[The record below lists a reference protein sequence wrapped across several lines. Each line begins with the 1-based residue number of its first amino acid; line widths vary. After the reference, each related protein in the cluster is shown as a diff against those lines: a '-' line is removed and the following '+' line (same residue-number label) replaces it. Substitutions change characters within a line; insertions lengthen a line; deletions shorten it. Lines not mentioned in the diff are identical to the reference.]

1 MKNTF
6 NSKLGLILT
15 AVGSAVGM
23 ANIWGFPYKFQSGG
37 LVFLIFYAIFAII
50 FSIVGLSSE
59 FAIGRLAKTG
69 TLGAYEYAFRDGN
82 KNQKIGRY
90 IGYLPLLG
98 TFLIAIGY
106 SVIVAYV
113 LKGFVDS
120 LTGEIFAT
128 SSEAWFDSFA
138 NKDYSV
144 IIYHFIIILVTI
156 VTCFGGASSIEKTN
170 KIIMPT
176 FFVLFLILAVKVA
189 SLPNAIEGYKNMFIY
204 DPATLNL
211 KTILDAMGQAFFS
224 LSITGS
230 GMIVVGAYINKKED
244 IVDSSM
250 QTGIFDTLAG
260 LISSLVIIPAV
271 SVFAMEEVGGPALL
285 FVSLPAILN
294 NVRFGRLFAIFLYL
308 AVVFA
313 GISSL
318 QNMLEVIGESVT
330 NRFPKLK
337 RKLVLTVLGLTVFL
351 LGMNLETIDKF
362 GPYMDMI
369 SIYIIPIGASIG
381 AITWFYML
389 KKDSLLT
396 EINLSSKRTYGDSW
410 YKLGKYVYV
419 PIAVFLTI
427 LALFFKISF

>member
-128 SSEAWFDSFA
+128 SSEVWFDSFA

-156 VTCFGGASSIEKTN
+156 LTCFGGASSIEKTN

-176 FFVLFLILAVKVA
+176 FFVLFLVLAIKVA

-260 LISSLVIIPAV
+260 LISSLVIIPSV

-427 LALFFKISF
+427 LALFFKITF

>member
-59 FAIGRLAKTG
+59 FAIGRVAKTG

-120 LTGEIFAT
+120 LNGEIFKT
-128 SSEAWFDSFA
+128 SSKVWFDSFA
-138 NKDYSV
+138 SRDYSV
-144 IIYHFIIILVTI
+144 IGYHFIIILVTI
-156 VTCFGGASSIEKTN
+156 LTCFGGASSIEKTN

-176 FFVLFLILAVKVA
+176 FFVLFLILAIKVA
-189 SLPNAIEGYKNMFIY
+189 SLTNAIEGYKNMFIY

-271 SVFAMEEVGGPALL
+271 SVFAMEEVGGPSLL

-294 NVRFGRLFAIFLYL
+294 NVKFGRLFAIFLYL

-330 NRFPKLK
+330 NRFPRLK
-337 RKLVLTVLGLTVFL
+337 RKLVLTILGLTVFL
-351 LGMNLETIDKF
+351 IGMNLETIDKF

-427 LALFFKISF
+427 LALFFKITF